1 MIVMEKHINKTVRKI
16 IIFLALILCSCNFSV
31 NSVQTN
37 KESDK
42 EQAEAVAAKLYWHTL
57 NNEFDK
63 IPELF
68 GATFYKENKKE
79 DLVDFLLKKKE
90 VQGNFIE
97 FNLKDW
103 STKLVSGTNPLS
115 EYILVYEVK
124 YEKKTV
130 IEKISMIQEKNRIKI
145 VGYYVDL

>member
-1 MIVMEKHINKTVRKI
+1 MKKI
-16 IIFLALILCSCNFSV
+16 IIVFVLVLCSCNFGV

-37 KESDK
+37 KEADK

-68 GATFYKENKKE
+68 GATFYKGNTKE
-79 DLVDFLLKKKE
+79 GLRNFLLKKKE
-90 VQGNFIE
+90 MYGNFIE

-103 STKLVSGTNPLS
+103 NTRLVQGTNSSS
-115 EYILVYEVK
+115 EYVLVYEVQ

-130 IEKISMIQEKNRIKI
+130 IEKVSMIRENNIIKI
-145 VGYYVDL
+145 VGYYVDDTLN